1 MTQVASVIA
10 KEVNLCLPLLK
21 GDHFTMEKKMDGSPS
36 SQGWLCQDT
45 GILLFEFHMCENT
58 NEENTHF

>member
-36 SQGWLCQDT
+36 SQGWLRQDT
-45 GILLFEFHMCENT
+45 GILVLVSNV
-58 NEENTHF
+58 